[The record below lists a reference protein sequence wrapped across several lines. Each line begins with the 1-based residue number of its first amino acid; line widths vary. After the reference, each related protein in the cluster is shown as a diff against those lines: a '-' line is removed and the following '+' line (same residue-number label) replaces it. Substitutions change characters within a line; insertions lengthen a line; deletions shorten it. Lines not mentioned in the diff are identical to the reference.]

1 MPELDTVFARI
12 ARESVDI
19 QDVDGIGLSLA
30 GAS

>member
-1 MPELDTVFARI
+1 VFARV
-12 ARESVDI
+12 ARESEGI